1 MGEEEKKE
9 WEDLI
14 VLDADPVEAV
24 ALTYDSER
32 KLVKYQKIGG
42 DACTPRR
49 GSAQAAGYDVHS
61 AVNKEIPLEKTVHF
75 PSNIITKPEPG
86 WCLKLYNRSGLAAN
100 HLVGIL
106 GGPMV
111 IDSDY
116 RGIVMVPLHNFSK
129 EKPYQVK
136 KGDRIA
142 QVLIERCYKIYWD
155 HDEKLQETEPTARGS
170 EGFGSTGR

>member
-32 KLVKYQKIGG
+32 ILVKYQKIGG
-42 DACTPRR
+42 DACTPLR
-49 GSAQAAGYDVHS
+49 GSAQAAGYNVYS
-61 AVNKEIPLEKTVHF
+61 AVNEEIPPEKTVHF
-75 PSNIITKPEPG
+75 PSNIITKPKPG
-86 WCLKLYNRSGLAAN
+86 WCLKLYNRSSLTAN
-100 HLVGIL
+100 QLVGIL

-136 KGDRIA
+136 KGD
-142 QVLIERCYKIYWD
+142 
-155 HDEKLQETEPTARGS
+155 
-170 EGFGSTGR
+170 

>member
-9 WEDLI
+9 REDLI
-14 VLDADPVEAV
+14 VLNAYPVEAV

-32 KLVKYQKIGG
+32 IPVKYQKTGG
-42 DACTPRR
+42 DACTLRR
-49 GSAQAAGYDVHS
+49 GSAQAAGYNVYS
-61 AVNKEIPLEKTVHF
+61 AVNKEIPPEKTVYF

-86 WCLKLYNRSGLAAN
+86 WCLKLYNRSGLTAN
-100 HLVGIL
+100 HLVCIL

-116 RGIVMVPLHNFSK
+116 RGIMMVPFQNFSK

-155 HDEKLQETEPTARGS
+155 HDGKLQETEPTTRGLG
-170 EGFGSTGR
+170 GFGSTGH